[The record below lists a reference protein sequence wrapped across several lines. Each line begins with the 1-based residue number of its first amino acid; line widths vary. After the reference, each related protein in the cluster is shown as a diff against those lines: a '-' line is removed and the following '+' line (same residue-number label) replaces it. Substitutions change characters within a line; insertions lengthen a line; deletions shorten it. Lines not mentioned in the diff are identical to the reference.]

1 MRGRTIFV
9 SLLLFL
15 AIVIVVPAGAQV
27 LPSNGDAKEIL
38 DRVFIAMNLRKPGS
52 PPFHLLAHVRYEV
65 DGKSEDGTYEMLWS
79 GSLHYRE
86 IFKLAGAEE
95 VRVALDDKMYVSRT
109 STAITLPVRN
119 VRELIQSPVP
129 GDLMVDL
136 DIGEVATEQVE
147 GQSRM
152 CVHVTKSDANTKQ
165 HATEMFCFDSQTKEI
180 TSISAEGN
188 LDNKPMKVQLASF
201 KSLGVKRY
209 PMQITSF
216 VHFANMFPANMD
228 VTVDT
233 LENVT
238 KFDGDPFVP
247 PPGSTVRD
255 WCPTLSEALS
265 LEDSSRPRFTQA
277 EIKNLSPFFVLVG
290 ADGRV
295 KQADPVRQSTDTK
308 NEEKIKSWLITAR
321 FPIQNCGNLGRRI
334 RNVLHAGSEDKLL
347 ALCILLRFINA
358 LRKEAPRCG
367 LLFLIIV
374 PKLK

>member
-1 MRGRTIFV
+1 MMRGRTVFV

-15 AIVIVVPAGAQV
+15 AILIAVPAGAQT
-27 LPSNGDAKEIL
+27 LPSNGDAKDVL

-95 VRVALDDKMYVSRT
+95 TRVALEDKMYTSRS

-119 VRELIQSPVP
+119 VRELMQSPVP
-129 GDLMVDL
+129 GELMVDL
-136 DIGEVATEQVE
+136 DIGKVGTEQIE

-165 HATEMFCFDSQTKEI
+165 HASEIVCFDPQTKEVA
-180 TSISAEGN
+180 SISAEGN
-188 LDNKPMKVQLASF
+188 LANKPMKVQLTSF
-201 KSLGVKRY
+201 KSIGVKRF
-209 PMQITSF
+209 PMRMPSF

-255 WCPTLSEALS
+255 WCPTLSEAPS
-265 LEDSSRPRFTQA
+265 LEDSSRPTFTQA

-295 KQADPVRQSTDTK
+295 KQAEPVRQSADIK
-308 NEEKIKSWLITAR
+308 NEGRIKSWLTTAR
-321 FPIQNCGNLGRRI
+321 FPIQNCGTQAVEYETFYTPEVRI
-334 RNVLHAGSEDKLL
+334 NY
-347 ALCILLRFINA
+347 
-358 LRKEAPRCG
+358 
-367 LLFLIIV
+367 
-374 PKLK
+374 

>member
-1 MRGRTIFV
+1 MMRGRTVFV

-15 AIVIVVPAGAQV
+15 VMLVSAPAGAQA

-65 DGKSEDGTYEMLWS
+65 DGKPEDGTYEMLWS

-95 VRVALDDKMYVSRT
+95 IRVALDDKMYTSRT

-119 VRELIQSPVP
+119 VRELMQSPVP

-136 DIGEVATEQVE
+136 DIGKVATEQVE
-147 GQSRM
+147 GQPRT
-152 CVHVTKSDANTKQ
+152 CIHVTKSDANTKQ
-165 HATEMFCFDSQTKEI
+165 HASELVCFDPQTKEI
-180 TSISAEGN
+180 ASISAEGN
-188 LDNKPMKVQLASF
+188 LDNLPMKVQLASF
-201 KSLGVKRY
+201 ESLGVKRY
-209 PMQITSF
+209 PMHLTSF
-216 VHFANMFPANMD
+216 VHFANMLPVTMD

-247 PPGSTVRD
+247 PPGSAVRD
-255 WCPTLSEALS
+255 WCPTLSEAPS
-265 LEDSSRPRFTQA
+265 LEDSSRPTFTQA

-295 KQADPVRQSTDTK
+295 KQADPVRQSADTK
-308 NEEKIKSWLITAR
+308 NEERIKSWLKTAR
-321 FPIQNCGNLGRRI
+321 FPIQNCGTQA
-334 RNVLHAGSEDKLL
+334 VEYET
-347 ALCILLRFINA
+347 FYTP
-358 LRKEAPRCG
+358 E
-367 LLFLIIV
+367 
-374 PKLK
+374 LKVNY